1 MKKFEY
7 PIKILEDKL
16 YEIKR
21 DLFFIDN
28 AVITKRMESLE
39 IAIKALTEGVGY
51 LGPCEHNIG
60 LRFIPYDDN
69 AGK

>member
-1 MKKFEY
+1 MKRFEY

-16 YEIKR
+16 YEMKR

-28 AVITKRMESLE
+28 NVLNQRYRQLDL
-39 IAIKALTEGVGY
+39 AIKALKEGVGY
-51 LGPCEHNIG
+51 LGPCKYNIG

-69 AGK
+69 ARE

>member
-16 YEIKR
+16 YEINR

-28 AVITKRMESLE
+28 VVLLQRRKSLE
-39 IAIKALTEGVGY
+39 NAIKALTEGVGY
-51 LGPCEHNIG
+51 LGPCKHNIG

-69 AGK
+69 AGE